1 MTEQGIVDRPAVDAV
16 DADDAADAAVDGGRL
31 GLEVPLGDEVLP
43 AATGTPE
50 APTVP
55 RVPTVPSGG
64 RSELTPGGIL
74 TRRQVVPFEV
84 HLDVFSGPFDLLLG
98 LISKHKLDI
107 TEVAQ
112 VTDEFISHIK
122 AAQATEDDW
131 DLGQASEFLLVAA
144 TLLDLKAARL
154 LPSFS
159 PQDDEDLALI
169 EARDLLFARLL
180 QYRAYKQIASAFR
193 ERMAT
198 AGRITPRQAGMEPE
212 FASLLPELVI
222 AVTPEQFAMIAA
234 RAMTPKVPPTV
245 GLEHLH
251 APQVSVREQAAI
263 IVERLRTRGQVSFRS
278 LVADADSTLV
288 IVARFLALLE
298 LFKES
303 VIAFEQAEALGELD
317 IRWTGSEQGDVAIDD
332 EFDEDD
338 QADEADDSTDR
349 SMADIT
355 TDSTTD
361 GKEDG
366 DVGTT
371 KDDDE

>member
-1 MTEQGIVDRPAVDAV
+1 MTEQGIVDRPAVDA
-16 DADDAADAAVDGGRL
+16 DDAAADGGRL
-31 GLEVPLGDEVLP
+31 GLEVPLVDEVP
-43 AATGTPE
+43 SAATGAPDAPS

-55 RVPTVPSGG
+55 SAG

-107 TEVAQ
+107 TEVALAQ

-180 QYRAYKQIASAFR
+180 QYRAYKQIASSFR

-338 QADEADDSTDR
+338 QADDSTDR
-349 SMADIT
+349 RMAD
-355 TDSTTD
+355 STAD